1 MDGINNP
8 ILLGN
13 PFYEREE
20 YQNHFNFFN
29 YDLSLPTAEEA
40 GKLYFHPK
48 DGWELL
54 HKNNGFEP
62 DEVTKITDPLL
73 NRVGPYFML
82 YNRYTGKLRVLAT
95 FDGIG
100 ANDNIVTTLKF
111 KAPSTGAPNLVYN
124 GLFNNYGETS
134 QPLDRKTDVI
144 EILEASKAPINRG
157 FISSDFQ
164 MSYDPCTCENQ
175 SELIVNFATLNTA
188 NMTLEGR
195 LLATSIP
202 LNGSGNNPLLNR
214 QNFLTSVYKDG
225 FTVKGGMLTYK
236 NIDSL
241 VKKYELPKLTVFE
254 KTALARFKA
263 AIKGV
268 SSFLDKSVIGTGVA
282 VVMDSVFKK
291 LPFYK
296 DQESVGLGIMAAGA
310 KSLTAQLFPEHNVP
324 NISFIE
330 GEMVLS
336 GTLEDETP
344 FNNGSINLAVPGSK
358 DSENVQ
364 WQFYPAY
371 NKPLGLFAVL
381 ETPNVV
387 VSEYQEDKC
396 GGDCRGYYKR

>member
-1 MDGINNP
+1 MELKLNTIAQEDTAFLKARLSNGVNLKSTKQFYKPMKKTGLTLTLSLWMIPGLFGQNISTDPDNPVNEERPGLVNNFDRRDRLIKVFHPDGGYVDGINNP

-20 YQNHFNFFN
+20 SQNHFNLFN

-82 YNRYTGKLRVLAT
+82 YNRYTGKLRVLAS
-95 FDGIG
+95 FDSIG
-100 ANDNIVTTLKF
+100 ANDNIVTTPKF

-236 NIDSL
+236 TSIRSL
-241 VKKYELPKLTVFE
+241 
-254 KTALARFKA
+254 
-263 AIKGV
+263 
-268 SSFLDKSVIGTGVA
+268 KS
-282 VVMDSVFKK
+282 MS
-291 LPFYK
+291 
-296 DQESVGLGIMAAGA
+296 
-310 KSLTAQLFPEHNVP
+310 
-324 NISFIE
+324 
-330 GEMVLS
+330 
-336 GTLEDETP
+336 
-344 FNNGSINLAVPGSK
+344 
-358 DSENVQ
+358 
-364 WQFYPAY
+364 YP
-371 NKPLGLFAVL
+371 
-381 ETPNVV
+381 
-387 VSEYQEDKC
+387 S
-396 GGDCRGYYKR
+396 